1 MMIELAAAAML
12 LANMDP
18 EGVVATAP
26 RGDQAVPAATAVMLA
41 VSTPDASP
49 STTVQSAAPHGLST
63 DEQIARWI
71 GERTAETASKA
82 PLDPWAESEPRKM
95 HGEFS
100 VGMGT
105 GGYQD
110 YSAAV
115 SLPLGETG
123 TLNLMVSQ
131 TKNSPWGY
139 GYGAYRD
146 YPFGGPDGGPDRG
159 YGRPFGV
166 MEPPGFEGTYFRGRP
181 YAPLRVRPGEVQS
194 TTKSAG
200 VSLEIGR

>member
-1 MMIELAAAAML
+1 MMIELTAAAML

-18 EGVVATAP
+18 EGVVSTAP
-26 RGDQAVPAATAVMLA
+26 RGDEAVLTASAATLA
-41 VSTPDASP
+41 GSTSDASP
-49 STTVQSAAPHGLST
+49 ATTVQSAAPHGLTT

-71 GERTAETASKA
+71 GERTAETSSRA
-82 PLDPWAESEPRKM
+82 PADPWAESEPRKM

-115 SLPLGETG
+115 SLPVGENG

-139 GYGAYRD
+139 GYGSPWGY
-146 YPFGGPDGGPDRG
+146 GG

-166 MEPPGFEGTYFRGRP
+166 VEAPGFEGTYFRGRP
-181 YAPLRVRPGEVQS
+181 YAPPRVRPGS
-194 TTKSAG
+194 TQETSTSVG
-200 VSLEIGR
+200 FSLRSGD

>member
-12 LANMDP
+12 LTSMDP

-26 RGDQAVPAATAVMLA
+26 RGEQAVPSATAAMLA
-41 VSTPDASP
+41 ASTTDASP

-71 GERTAETASKA
+71 GERTAETSSN
-82 PLDPWAESEPRKM
+82 PPVDPWSEADAGPRRM
-95 HGEFS
+95 HGQIS

-115 SLPLGETG
+115 SLPLGENG

-139 GYGAYRD
+139 GYGSSWD
-146 YPFGGPDGGPDRG
+146 YPYGG

-166 MEPPGFEGTYFRGRP
+166 MEPPGFEGAYFRGRP
-181 YAPLRVRPGEVQS
+181 YAPLRVRPGTIQG

>member
-1 MMIELAAAAML
+1 MMIELAATAML

-18 EGVVATAP
+18 EGVVSTAP
-26 RGDQAVPAATAVMLA
+26 RGEQAVLSASAAALA
-41 VSTPDASP
+41 ESTIDASP
-49 STTVQSAAPHGLST
+49 STTVQSASPHSLST

-71 GERTAETASKA
+71 GERTAETSSSA
-82 PLDPWAESEPRKM
+82 PADPWAESEPRKM

-115 SLPLGETG
+115 SLPLGENG
-123 TLNLMVSQ
+123 TLNLSVSQ

-139 GYGAYRD
+139 GYGSYRD
-146 YPFGGPDGGPDRG
+146 YPYGG

-181 YAPLRVRPGEVQS
+181 YAPLRVRPDGTNSTS
-194 TTKSAG
+194 TTSSVG
-200 VSLEIGR
+200 ISLQSGR

>member
-26 RGDQAVPAATAVMLA
+26 RGDQSVLTASAAALA
-41 VSTPDASP
+41 ASTTDASP

-82 PLDPWAESEPRKM
+82 PADPWAESEPRKM

-110 YSAAV
+110 YAAAV
-115 SLPLGETG
+115 SLPIGENG
-123 TLNLMVSQ
+123 TLNLSVSQ
-131 TKNSPWGY
+131 TKNGPWGY
-139 GYGAYRD
+139 GYGSPWGY
-146 YPFGGPDGGPDRG
+146 GGPYGG
-159 YGRPFGV
+159 YARPFGV

-181 YAPLRVRPGEVQS
+181 YAPLRVRTGTDQG

>member
-26 RGDQAVPAATAVMLA
+26 RGDQSVPTASAAALA
-41 VSTPDASP
+41 ASTTDASP

-82 PLDPWAESEPRKM
+82 PADPWAESEPRKM

-110 YSAAV
+110 YAAAV
-115 SLPLGETG
+115 SLPIGENG
-123 TLNLMVSQ
+123 TLNLSVSQ
-131 TKNSPWGY
+131 TKNGPWGY
-139 GYGAYRD
+139 GYGSPWGY
-146 YPFGGPDGGPDRG
+146 GGPYGG
-159 YGRPFGV
+159 YARPFGV

-181 YAPLRVRPGEVQS
+181 YAPLRLRPSTDQG

>member
-1 MMIELAAAAML
+1 MMIELTAAAMM

-18 EGVVATAP
+18 EGVVTTAP
-26 RGDQAVPAATAVMLA
+26 RGNDAVLTASAATLA
-41 VSTPDASP
+41 GSTSDASP

-71 GERTAETASKA
+71 GERTAETSSRA
-82 PLDPWAESEPRKM
+82 PADPWAESEPRKM

-115 SLPLGETG
+115 SLPVGETG

-139 GYGAYRD
+139 GYGSPWGY
-146 YPFGGPDGGPDRG
+146 GG

-166 MEPPGFEGTYFRGRP
+166 VEAPGFEGTYFRGRP
-181 YAPLRVRPGEVQS
+181 YAPLRARSGSMQETS
-194 TTKSAG
+194 TSVG
-200 VSLEIGR
+200 FSLRSGD

>member
-26 RGDQAVPAATAVMLA
+26 RGDQAVPTATAAMLA
-41 VSTPDASP
+41 ASTTDASP

-71 GERTAETASKA
+71 GERTAETSSRA
-82 PLDPWAESEPRKM
+82 PADPWAESEPRKM

-139 GYGAYRD
+139 GYGSSWD
-146 YPFGGPDGGPDRG
+146 YPYGGH
-159 YGRPFGV
+159 GRPFGV
-166 MEPPGFEGTYFRGRP
+166 MEPPGFEGTYWRGRP
-181 YAPLRVRPGEVQS
+181 YAPLRVRPGATQGTS
-194 TTKSAG
+194 SSAG

>member
-1 MMIELAAAAML
+1 MMIELAAAAMM

-26 RGDQAVPAATAVMLA
+26 RGDQAVPTATAAMLA
-41 VSTPDASP
+41 QSTTDASP

-71 GERTAETASKA
+71 GERTAETASNA
-82 PLDPWAESEPRKM
+82 PADPWAESEPRKM

-100 VGMGT
+100 VGFGT
-105 GGYQD
+105 GGYED
-110 YSAAV
+110 YAAAV

-123 TLNLMVSQ
+123 TLNLSVSQ

-139 GYGAYRD
+139 GYGSPWGY
-146 YPFGGPDGGPDRG
+146 GGPYGG
-159 YGRPFGV
+159 YARPFGV
-166 MEPPGFEGTYFRGRP
+166 MEPPGFEGAYFRGRP
-181 YAPLRVRPGEVQS
+181 YAPLQVRPGTAQG

>member
-1 MMIELAAAAML
+1 MMIELAAAAMM

-18 EGVVATAP
+18 EGVVSTAP
-26 RGDQAVPAATAVMLA
+26 RGDQAVLTASAAALA
-41 VSTPDASP
+41 ASTTDASP

-71 GERTAETASKA
+71 GDRTAESARTA
-82 PLDPWAESEPRKM
+82 PVDPWAESEPRKM

-105 GGYQD
+105 GGYED
-110 YSAAV
+110 YAAAV
-115 SLPLGETG
+115 SLPIGENG
-123 TLNLMVSQ
+123 TLNLSVSQ

-139 GYGAYRD
+139 GYGSPWGY
-146 YPFGGPDGGPDRG
+146 GGPYGG
-159 YGRPFGV
+159 YARPFGV

-181 YAPLRVRPGEVQS
+181 YAPLRVRPG
-194 TTKSAG
+194 TTQGTSSSAG

>member
-1 MMIELAAAAML
+1 MMIELAAAAMM

-18 EGVVATAP
+18 EGVVTTAP
-26 RGDQAVPAATAVMLA
+26 RGDQSVLTATAAALA
-41 VSTPDASP
+41 ASTTDASP

-71 GERTAETASKA
+71 GERTAETVSNA
-82 PLDPWAESEPRKM
+82 PADPWGESEPRKM

-100 VGMGT
+100 VGFGT
-105 GGYQD
+105 GGYED
-110 YSAAV
+110 YAAAV

-123 TLNLMVSQ
+123 TLNLSVSQ

-139 GYGAYRD
+139 GYGSPWGY
-146 YPFGGPDGGPDRG
+146 GGPYGG
-159 YGRPFGV
+159 YARPFGV

-181 YAPLRVRPGEVQS
+181 YAPLRVRPDTAQGTS
-194 TTKSAG
+194 SSAG

>member
-18 EGVVATAP
+18 EGVVTTAP
-26 RGDQAVPAATAVMLA
+26 RGDQSVLTASAAALA
-41 VSTPDASP
+41 ASTTDASP

-82 PLDPWAESEPRKM
+82 PADPWAESEPRKM

-110 YSAAV
+110 YAAAV
-115 SLPLGETG
+115 SLPIGENG
-123 TLNLMVSQ
+123 TLNLSVSQ

-139 GYGAYRD
+139 GYGSPWGY
-146 YPFGGPDGGPDRG
+146 GGPYGG
-159 YGRPFGV
+159 YARPFGV

-181 YAPLRVRPGEVQS
+181 YAPLRVRTGTDQG

>member
-1 MMIELAAAAML
+1 MMIELAAAAMM

-18 EGVVATAP
+18 EGVVTTAP
-26 RGDQAVPAATAVMLA
+26 RGDQAVPTATAAALA
-41 VSTPDASP
+41 ASTTDASP

-71 GERTAETASKA
+71 GERTAETAGSA
-82 PLDPWAESEPRKM
+82 PADPWAQSEPRKM

-100 VGMGT
+100 VGLGT
-105 GGYQD
+105 GGYED
-110 YSAAV
+110 YAAAV

-123 TLNLMVSQ
+123 TLNLSVSQ

-139 GYGAYRD
+139 GYGSPWGY
-146 YPFGGPDGGPDRG
+146 GGPYGG
-159 YGRPFGV
+159 YARPFGV

-181 YAPLRVRPGEVQS
+181 YAPLRVRPGTAQGTS
-194 TTKSAG
+194 SSAG

>member
-26 RGDQAVPAATAVMLA
+26 RGQQAIPLVTAAALA
-41 VSTPDASP
+41 EATTDASP

-63 DEQIARWI
+63 DEQISRWI
-71 GERTAETASKA
+71 GERTASAA
-82 PLDPWAESEPRKM
+82 PAPIDPWAEADAGPRRM
-95 HGEFS
+95 HGQVS

-139 GYGAYRD
+139 GYGSPWG
-146 YPFGGPDGGPDRG
+146 YPYGGG
-159 YGRPFGV
+159 YGRPFGLV
-166 MEPPGFEGTYFRGRP
+166 EPFGYEGGYRSRT
-181 YAPLRVRPGEVQS
+181 YAPLRSRSELRNEDV

-200 VSLEIGR
+200 VSIQIGGN

>member
-18 EGVVATAP
+18 EGVVTTAP
-26 RGDQAVPAATAVMLA
+26 RGEQAIPTASAALLA
-41 VSTPDASP
+41 ESTSDASP

-63 DEQIARWI
+63 DAQISRWI
-71 GERTAETASKA
+71 GERTASASPA
-82 PLDPWAESEPRKM
+82 PIDPWAEAEAGPRKM
-95 HGEFS
+95 HGQFS

-105 GGYQD
+105 GGYRD

-139 GYGAYRD
+139 GYGYGSAWGHPY
-146 YPFGGPDGGPDRG
+146 GG

-166 MEPPGFEGTYFRGRP
+166 VEPFGYEGGYRSRA
-181 YAPLRVRPGEVQS
+181 YAPLHDRSDVRDMDTS
-194 TTKSAG
+194 SKSAG
-200 VSLEIGR
+200 VSLQISGH

>member
-1 MMIELAAAAML
+1 MMIELAAAAIL
-12 LANMDP
+12 LSHMDP

-26 RGDQAVPAATAVMLA
+26 RGDQAVLTASAANLAETTA
-41 VSTPDASP
+41 DASP
-49 STTVQSAAPHGLST
+49 STTVQSASPHGLST

-71 GERTAETASKA
+71 SERTAETSGSA
-82 PLDPWAESEPRKM
+82 PADPWAESEPRKM

-115 SLPLGETG
+115 SMPVGENG
-123 TLNLMVSQ
+123 TLNLSVSQ

-139 GYGAYRD
+139 GYGSYRD
-146 YPFGGPDGGPDRG
+146 YPYGG

-181 YAPLRVRPGEVQS
+181 YAPLRVRPTGVKETS
-194 TTKSAG
+194 TSVG
-200 VSLEIGR
+200 VSWQGGG

>member
-26 RGDQAVPAATAVMLA
+26 RGDQAVLAASADALA
-41 VSTPDASP
+41 ASTTDASP
-49 STTVQSAAPHGLST
+49 STTVQSASPHGLST

-71 GERTAETASKA
+71 SERTAETASST
-82 PLDPWAESEPRKM
+82 PVDPWAKTEPRKM

-100 VGMGT
+100 IGMGT

-115 SLPLGETG
+115 SLPVGENG
-123 TLNLMVSQ
+123 TLNLSVSQ

-139 GYGAYRD
+139 GYGYGSPWG
-146 YPFGGPDGGPDRG
+146 YP
-159 YGRPFGV
+159 YGASVRPFGV
-166 MEPPGFEGTYFRGRP
+166 MEPFGYDGYRGRSL
-181 YAPLRVRPGEVQS
+181 APLRDRAELYREDA
-194 TTKSAG
+194 TTSSAG
-200 VSLEIGR
+200 VSLRLGGN

>member
-18 EGVVATAP
+18 EGVVTTAP
-26 RGDQAVPAATAVMLA
+26 RGEQAIPTASAALLA
-41 VSTPDASP
+41 ESTSDASP

-63 DEQIARWI
+63 DAQISRWI
-71 GERTAETASKA
+71 GERTASASPA
-82 PLDPWAESEPRKM
+82 PIDPWAEAEAGPRKM
-95 HGEFS
+95 HGQFS

-105 GGYQD
+105 GGYRD
-110 YSAAV
+110 YAASV
-115 SLPLGETG
+115 SMPLGENG
-123 TLNLMVSQ
+123 TLNLSVSQ

-139 GYGAYRD
+139 GYGSPWG
-146 YPFGGPDGGPDRG
+146 YPYSG

-166 MEPPGFEGTYFRGRP
+166 VEPFGYDGLDYRSWTR
-181 YAPLRVRPGEVQS
+181 APLRMRSNGRIEDV

-200 VSLEIGR
+200 VSLRIGGD

>member
-1 MMIELAAAAML
+1 MMIELVAAATM

-26 RGDQAVPAATAVMLA
+26 RGDQAVLTASAASLA
-41 VSTPDASP
+41 ESTTNASP
-49 STTVQSAAPHGLST
+49 STTVQSASPHGLST

-71 GERTAETASKA
+71 GERTAETSSNA
-82 PLDPWAESEPRKM
+82 PADPWLEAEPRKM

-115 SLPLGETG
+115 SMPLGENG
-123 TLNLMVSQ
+123 TLNLSVSQ

-139 GYGAYRD
+139 YGYGGHRD
-146 YPFGGPDGGPDRG
+146 YPYG
-159 YGRPFGV
+159 YARPFGV
-166 MEPPGFEGTYFRGRP
+166 IEPPGFEGTYFRGRP
-181 YAPLRVRPGEVQS
+181 DAALRVRPGAVKETS
-194 TTKSAG
+194 TSVG
-200 VSLEIGR
+200 FSWQGGD

>member
-1 MMIELAAAAML
+1 MMIELAAAAMM

-26 RGDQAVPAATAVMLA
+26 RGDQSVLTASAAALA
-41 VSTPDASP
+41 ASTTDASP
-49 STTVQSAAPHGLST
+49 STTVQSAAPHGLTT

-71 GERTAETASKA
+71 GDRTAETADKA
-82 PLDPWAESEPRKM
+82 PADPWAESEPRKM

-100 VGMGT
+100 VGFGT

-110 YSAAV
+110 YAAAV
-115 SLPLGETG
+115 SLPRGETG
-123 TLNLMVSQ
+123 TLNLSVSQ

-139 GYGAYRD
+139 GYGYGSPWG
-146 YPFGGPDGGPDRG
+146 YPG

-181 YAPLRVRPGEVQS
+181 YAPLRVRPGTAQGTS
-194 TTKSAG
+194 SSAG

>member
-1 MMIELAAAAML
+1 MMIELAAAAMM

-18 EGVVATAP
+18 DGVVATAP
-26 RGDQAVPAATAVMLA
+26 RGDQAVPAATAAMLA
-41 VSTPDASP
+41 QSTTEASP
-49 STTVQSAAPHGLST
+49 NTTVQSAAPHGLST

-71 GERTAETASKA
+71 GERTAETASSA
-82 PLDPWAESEPRKM
+82 PADPWAESEPRKM

-100 VGMGT
+100 VGFGT

-110 YSAAV
+110 YAAAV

-123 TLNLMVSQ
+123 TLNLSVSQ

-139 GYGAYRD
+139 GS
-146 YPFGGPDGGPDRG
+146 PWG
-159 YGRPFGV
+159 YVRPFGV
-166 MEPPGFEGTYFRGRP
+166 MEPPGFEGTYYRGRP
-181 YAPLRVRPGEVQS
+181 YAPLRVRPGAAQG

>member
-1 MMIELAAAAML
+1 MMIKLTAAAML

-18 EGVVATAP
+18 EGVVSTAP
-26 RGDQAVPAATAVMLA
+26 RGDEAVLTASAATLA
-41 VSTPDASP
+41 GSTSDASP
-49 STTVQSAAPHGLST
+49 ATTVQSAAPHGLTT

-71 GERTAETASKA
+71 GERTAETSSRA
-82 PLDPWAESEPRKM
+82 PADPWAESEPRKM

-115 SLPLGETG
+115 SLPVGENG

-139 GYGAYRD
+139 GYGYGSPWG
-146 YPFGGPDGGPDRG
+146 YGG
-159 YGRPFGV
+159 YGRPFGAV
-166 MEPPGFEGTYFRGRP
+166 EAPGFEGTYFRGRP
-181 YAPLRVRPGEVQS
+181 YAPLRVRSGS
-194 TTKSAG
+194 TQETSTSVG
-200 VSLEIGR
+200 FSLRSGD

>member
-1 MMIELAAAAML
+1 MMIELVAAATML
-12 LANMDP
+12 ATMDP

-26 RGDQAVPAATAVMLA
+26 RGDQAVLTASAANLA
-41 VSTPDASP
+41 ESTTDASP
-49 STTVQSAAPHGLST
+49 STTVQSASPHGLST

-71 GERTAETASKA
+71 GERTAETSGKA
-82 PLDPWAESEPRKM
+82 PADPWLEAEPRKM

-115 SLPLGETG
+115 SMPLGENG
-123 TLNLMVSQ
+123 TLNLSVSQ

-139 GYGAYRD
+139 GYGYGGYRD
-146 YPFGGPDGGPDRG
+146 YPYGG
-159 YGRPFGV
+159 YARPFGV
-166 MEPPGFEGTYFRGRP
+166 IEPPSFEGTYLRGRP
-181 YAPLRVRPGEVQS
+181 YAPLRARPDATTS
-194 TTKSAG
+194 TTTSVGFSMKSG
-200 VSLEIGR
+200 S

>member
-18 EGVVATAP
+18 EGVVTTAP
-26 RGDQAVPAATAVMLA
+26 RGDQSVLTASAAALA
-41 VSTPDASP
+41 ASTTDASP

-82 PLDPWAESEPRKM
+82 PADPWAESEPRKM

-139 GYGAYRD
+139 GYGSSWDHPY
-146 YPFGGPDGGPDRG
+146 GG

-181 YAPLRVRPGEVQS
+181 NAPLRVRPTAQGA
-194 TTKSAG
+194 TKSAG

>member
-12 LANMDP
+12 LGNMDP
-18 EGVVATAP
+18 EGVVTTAP
-26 RGDQAVPAATAVMLA
+26 RGDQSVLTASAAALA
-41 VSTPDASP
+41 ASTTDASP

-82 PLDPWAESEPRKM
+82 PADPWAESEPRKM

-123 TLNLMVSQ
+123 TLNLLVSQ

-139 GYGAYRD
+139 GYGSSWD
-146 YPFGGPDGGPDRG
+146 YPYGG

-181 YAPLRVRPGEVQS
+181 NAPLRVRPMAQG

>member
-1 MMIELAAAAML
+1 MMIELAAAAMM

-18 EGVVATAP
+18 EGVVTTAP
-26 RGDQAVPAATAVMLA
+26 RGNQAVPTADMLA
-41 VSTPDASP
+41 ASTTDASP

-71 GERTAETASKA
+71 GERTASASPA
-82 PLDPWAESEPRKM
+82 PVDPWAEADAGPRKV
-95 HGEFS
+95 HGQFS

-115 SLPLGETG
+115 SLPLGESG

-139 GYGAYRD
+139 GYGSPWG
-146 YPFGGPDGGPDRG
+146 YPYGGG

-166 MEPPGFEGTYFRGRP
+166 VEPFGFDGLDYRGRG
-181 YAPLRVRPGEVQS
+181 YAPLRTRTDARNEDVTS
-194 TTKSAG
+194 KSVG
-200 VSLEIGR
+200 VSLQIGGH

>member
-26 RGDQAVPAATAVMLA
+26 RGDQAVLAASADALA
-41 VSTPDASP
+41 ASTTDASP
-49 STTVQSAAPHGLST
+49 STTVQSASPHGLST

-71 GERTAETASKA
+71 SERTAETASST
-82 PLDPWAESEPRKM
+82 PVDPWAKTEPRKM

-100 VGMGT
+100 IGMGT

-115 SLPLGETG
+115 SLPVGENG
-123 TLNLMVSQ
+123 TLNLSVSQ

-139 GYGAYRD
+139 GYGSPWGYS
-146 YPFGGPDGGPDRG
+146 G
-159 YGRPFGV
+159 YGRPFGAA
-166 MEPPGFEGTYFRGRP
+166 EPFGYDGLDYRSWTR
-181 YAPLRVRPGEVQS
+181 APLRMRSNGRIEDV

-200 VSLEIGR
+200 VSLRIGGD